1 MDLAGKNTLAQI
13 LDIREIRAARA
24 QTQNS
29 TRCYCDAARAA
40 REYFSRQLTKLYSLV
55 SKPRVLCLDTLE
67 EGVPVVPGG
76 WNFVYSAS
84 LFSSLPESAARQ
96 VVKSAL
102 SRLAP
107 GGWLLIA
114 NVRSEICLDRCPLCL
129 QSGSTQR
136 GETSMID
143 LTKDLPLDAVT
154 AQLVFRDRLGL
165 NVYLELHKNA
175 STSLEVPSYRKIA

>member
-1 MDLAGKNTLAQI
+1 MDLAGKKMLTQT
-13 LDIREIRAARA
+13 LDIGEIRAARA
-24 QTQNS
+24 QTQKS
-29 TRCYCDAARAA
+29 IRCYCDAARAA
-40 REYFSRQLTKLYSLV
+40 REYFSRQLTKIYSLV

-76 WNFVYSAS
+76 WDFVYSAS
-84 LFSSLPESAARQ
+84 LFTSLPESAAPQ

-107 GGWLLIA
+107 AGWLLIA
-114 NVRSEICLDRCPLCL
+114 NVRSEICLHRCPLCQ
-129 QSGSTQR
+129 QSGSTHR

-154 AQLVFRDRLGL
+154 AQLVFGDRSGL

-175 STSLEVPSYRKIA
+175 SSSLEVQSYRNIA